1 MAELVQGRKSRAL
14 AKADVLPDSMLEF
27 QSPTAALIS
36 LPVPGS
42 ARHVTITIVS
52 MVVASIV
59 LAGTIPIDRVV
70 TTPGKL
76 VPQAATLVVQP
87 LETSI
92 VRSIDVHEGQTVKA
106 GDLLARLD
114 PTFAAADAGSLA
126 EQVKSLQA
134 EVDRLTAEAA
144 GRPYIAQN
152 MSDPAQAL
160 QAAIYGQRHAERTFK
175 LENYQQKMNSLESQ
189 IAGNLSAANYFR
201 QRLNVAQNVEAMRK
215 ELEHLQ
221 VGSKL
226 NTLSSEDNRIEMERN
241 LNSAQGQANTE
252 ARDLQALMAERDGEE
267 QDWRTKISQD
277 LTDQG
282 RKLDDAK
289 QQLKKAALRK
299 QLVELRAP
307 QDSTVLSVSR
317 VSEGSVMQ
325 SGDQFITL
333 VPVDAPLEIE
343 TYISGKDSGF
353 VHVGDPVVVK
363 FDTFPFTQYG
373 AANGTVRQISADSFT
388 QQNMISQIGDPGR
401 QNPAHDSG
409 IDTVLYYKGTVSLDE
424 VKLHNTP
431 PGFKLVPGMPIT
443 ADIKIGK
450 RTVLT
455 YLLARAIPT
464 ITEGMRE
471 P

>member
-1 MAELVQGRKSRAL
+1 MSEVTVGRKNRAL
-14 AKADVLPDSMLEF
+14 AKQELPESLLEF

-36 LPVPGS
+36 LPIPAS
-42 ARHVTITIVS
+42 ARLVTLWAVS
-52 MVVASIV
+52 MVVTSLV

-70 TTPGKL
+70 TAPGKL
-76 VPQAATLVVQP
+76 VAQASTLVVQP

-126 EQVKSLQA
+126 EQVRSLQA
-134 EVDRLTAEAA
+134 EVDRLMAEQA
-144 GRPYIAQN
+144 GRPYIAHDL
-152 MSDPAQAL
+152 SDPAQAL
-160 QAAIYGQRHAERTFK
+160 QAAIYGQRHAERAYK
-175 LENYQQKMNSLESQ
+175 LENYRQKINSLETQ
-189 IAGNLSAANYFR
+189 ISGNLTSANYFR
-201 QRLNVAQNVEAMRK
+201 QRLEVAQGVESMRN
-215 ELEHLQ
+215 ELQNLQ

-226 NTLSSEDNRIEMERN
+226 NTLMAKDNRIDMERN
-241 LNSAQGQANTE
+241 MNSARAQADTE
-252 ARDLQALMAERDGEE
+252 ARDLQALVAERDGEE
-267 QDWRTKISQD
+267 QDWRSKISQD

-289 QQLKKAALRK
+289 QQLKKASLRK

-325 SGDQFITL
+325 SGDQFMTL
-333 VPVDAPLEIE
+333 VPVDAPLEVE
-343 TYISGKDSGF
+343 TYITGRDSGF
-353 VHVGDPVVVK
+353 VHVGDKVVVK

-373 AANGTVRQISADSFT
+373 AANGTVREISADSFT
-388 QQNMISQIGDPGR
+388 QPNMISQIGDPGR
-401 QNPAHDSG
+401 QKPGQDTG
-409 IDTVLYYKGTVSLDE
+409 IDTALYYKATVSLDD
-424 VKLHNTP
+424 VKLRNTP

-443 ADIKIGK
+443 DDIMVGK